1 MAKATYYIEVDTYW
15 ERSPSYFV
23 GPFDSRAIAEAWGA
37 QPGDNVWRSDSRC
50 GGDIRD
56 AWRVYPNALSATQAR
71 RERTLNTGDNDNTIS
86 PTTALRANAL
96 SAAVRELRE
105 VWS

>member
-15 ERSPSYFV
+15 ENAPSYYV
-23 GPFDSRAIAEAWGA
+23 GPFDSRAAADAWA
-37 QPGDNVWRSDSRC
+37 SQPSDNVWRSDSMC

-71 RERTLNTGDNDNTIS
+71 RTRTMNTGDNDNTIS
-86 PTTALRANAL
+86 PTTALQANAL
-96 SAAVRELRE
+96 SPAVRWLRLAAL
-105 VWS
+105 